1 MQRRGRMKTAGI
13 VCCFGMLSLFLM
25 SQTEELGQNVYYND
39 EGKINIAVDASVAI
53 LDLKKRYVPFVLF
66 MGTDPE
72 TRAVVH
78 RDSVFLVHKEN
89 EHKMPGIQEFR
100 RNYRGE
106 SRDLKLYA
114 QFGKSNVITPK
125 MQHLRL
131 QSLYD
136 FFPQRTESSRLID
149 EIEISGLV
157 GFVTWAYFI
166 NPGFEAGDTVVIK
179 VVDKDNPDVWGS
191 VSFELGGV
199 R

>member
-1 MQRRGRMKTAGI
+1 MKTAGI
-13 VCCFGMLSLFLM
+13 ACCFGMLSLFVL
-25 SQTEELGQNVYYND
+25 SQTQELGKNVYYND

-53 LDLKKRYVPFVLF
+53 LDLEKPYVPFVLF

-78 RDSVFLVHKEN
+78 RGGVSLLYKEN
-89 EHKMPGIQEFR
+89 EHTMAGIQEFR
-100 RNYRGE
+100 KNYRGE

-136 FFPQRTESSRLID
+136 FFPQRAESSRLVD
-149 EIEISGLV
+149 EMEISSLV
-157 GFVTWAYFI
+157 GFATWAYFT

-179 VVDKDNPDVWGS
+179 VVDKNDPDVWGS
-191 VSFELGGV
+191 VSFELGGE